1 VALTCF
7 ATVSDGNGEV
17 VLFMVA
23 GAVLVIF
30 ARRFTLWS
38 LRPFVSKQRLAE
50 RDQPGH
56 RRLQMFITVSWVTSV
71 LVGLFF
77 VVAGI
82 VSLLK

>member
-1 VALTCF
+1 MPCGLRVY
-7 ATVSDGNGEV
+7 GKEQV

-23 GAVLVIF
+23 GAVLVVF

-50 RDQPGH
+50 RDQPDH
-56 RRLQMFITVSWVTSV
+56 RRLQMFINVSWVTSV
-71 LVGLFF
+71 LIGLFF

>member
-1 VALTCF
+1 VGCGSGASTP
-7 ATVSDGNGEV
+7 TGTI

-38 LRPFVSKQRLAE
+38 LRPFVSKQRVAE

-77 VVAGI
+77 VVAGM
-82 VSLLK
+82 VSLLN